1 MRGEKT
7 AAKIADKYR
16 SNVEKGVET
25 PIREIDKLLETLAKY
40 QNKSGTI
47 SKSKTR
53 SKRSQKI
60 VKETIRELNKKYK
73 TAKSRKAAAA
83 KISKD
88 AADVAKKLEHNKVL
102 GLSGSKGMAAAQ
114 VFIQYTNQIL
124 PRHFMSEMI
133 LSLADSDFSGDDI
146 MHILDYLQS
155 TMNSQ
160 VPSEMDKYTSEDDVS
175 MFVDN
180 LANILEQYPDLPLE
194 DAIEIASDYMQSYG
208 FDDVDDA
215 YNRWK
220 EDHEGTDEDEEDEY

>member
-25 PIREIDKLLETLAKY
+25 PVREIDKLLETLAKY

-60 VKETIRELNKKYK
+60 VKETIRELNKKFK

-88 AADVAKKLEHNKVL
+88 ASDVAKKLEHNKVL
-102 GLSGSKGMAAAQ
+102 GLSGAKGLAAAQ

-124 PRHFMSEMI
+124 PKHFMSEMI

-175 MFVDN
+175 LFVDN
-180 LANILEQYPDLPLE
+180 LSNIHEQYPELPLE

-208 FDDVDDA
+208 FDDVDDG

-220 EDHEGTDEDEEDEY
+220 EDHEGTDEDEDEY